1 MPRGGGL
8 LGWLAGVRWYN
19 TARIGFLGIE
29 LAMGRNDR
37 IETSEVADSPFRY
50 CFWVTNGDGAWMC
63 GCGDPISGTRPVF
76 EVAVVVSQKGSV
88 E

>member
-37 IETSEVADSPFRY
+37 IETSESRIAPS
-50 CFWVTNGDGAWMC
+50 VTAFG
-63 GCGDPISGTRPVF
+63 
-76 EVAVVVSQKGSV
+76 
-88 E
+88 